1 MDCPIKLVV
10 LRCDK
15 CPFGK
20 EGLCDFP
27 YARSEYR
34 RRHSYD
40 VAVVMLDFKW
50 RFEETM
56 DDIINGR
63 ITFRNPPHEWTDELL
78 IGTALR
84 CTLCKIQEE
93 SRWN

>member
-1 MDCPIKLVV
+1 MDCPLKLVV
-10 LRCDK
+10 RKCDK

-27 YARSEYR
+27 YARSVHR
-34 RRHSYD
+34 RRRSYD
-40 VAVVMLDFKW
+40 IAVVMVEFKW
-50 RFEETM
+50 RLEEM
-56 DDIINGR
+56 LDDIANGR
-63 ITFRNPPHEWTDELL
+63 ITFRNPPQEWTDELL
-78 IGTALR
+78 ARTVLR